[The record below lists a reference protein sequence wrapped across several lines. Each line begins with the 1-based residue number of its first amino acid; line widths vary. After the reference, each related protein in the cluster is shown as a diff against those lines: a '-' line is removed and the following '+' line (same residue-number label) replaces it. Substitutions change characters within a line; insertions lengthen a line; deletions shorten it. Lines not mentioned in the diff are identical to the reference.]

1 MRCGWTP
8 NPAPA
13 IVLSVSRCNEDDL
26 NTSSNDHEA
35 YRLLHAEDIERLCD
49 RDVSALIED
58 TERTKVATHH
68 SILTVLPTHDLVR
81 WQHARA
87 EFIGLKTLGESPQNK
102 GVIYSSDAWIYWTH
116 DFRKQHL
123 FIQRVRTFV
132 EDEEMRHSVLA
143 TLLLHAIREASL
155 WQLPR
160 VVVWETG
167 YDLQKATDL
176 LKSRTKR
183 LELTF
188 QARRRETM
196 SVRWKYGEL
205 KDNII
210 ALNEHYAW
218 N

>member
-1 MRCGWTP
+1 M
-8 NPAPA
+8 
-13 IVLSVSRCNEDDL
+13 LSVNLCNKDDL
-26 NTSSNDHEA
+26 NTASSDHEA

-49 RDVSALIED
+49 RDVNALIKEMES
-58 TERTKVATHH
+58 TEVAAHH

-132 EDEEMRHSVLA
+132 EDEEKRHSVLA

-155 WQLPR
+155 WHLPR
-160 VVVWETG
+160 VIVWETG
-167 YDLQKATDL
+167 YDLQKATYL
-176 LKSRTKR
+176 LRSRIER
-183 LELTF
+183 LELLF
-188 QARRRETM
+188 DARRRETI
-196 SVRWKYGEL
+196 SVRWKDGEL
-205 KDNII
+205 KDNVI
-210 ALNEHYAW
+210 APNEHYAW